1 MREGQAPARFSSLI
15 RVGLPDRRLSRGS
28 SWSYFERAISIII
41 IPRGHPRHLSFGL
54 LRSLLLPYFHFHF
67 HVYSY

>member
-1 MREGQAPARFSSLI
+1 MREGQATAWFSSLI

-28 SWSYFERAISIII
+28 SWSFFERAISIII
-41 IPRGHPRHLSFGL
+41 PPGHPRHLSFGL
-54 LRSLLLPYFHFHF
+54 LRSFLLPYFHFHF